1 MDENKRGNHYF
12 KANLKIPNSQI
23 DQKGSKGLTFVI
35 GNPSYGMTLF
45 PKEKVSWSLSS
56 YS

>member
-1 MDENKRGNHYF
+1 MDENKRENHYF

-23 DQKGSKGLTFVI
+23 DQKRSKGLTFVI

-45 PKEKVSWSLSS
+45 GKRESKQRETDSV
-56 YS
+56 